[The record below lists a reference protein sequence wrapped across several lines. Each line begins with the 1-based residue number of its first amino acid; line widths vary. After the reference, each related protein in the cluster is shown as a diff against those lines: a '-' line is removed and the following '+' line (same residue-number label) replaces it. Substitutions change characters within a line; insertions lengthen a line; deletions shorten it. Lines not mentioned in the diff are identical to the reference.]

1 MLRVFAAEREAESL
15 HQSGDQDGAVA
26 EIQELLNAHI
36 GQDRSD
42 RGWYLQEM
50 ARYTYPQSKSKSNEL
65 QVNAHKLNRYL
76 LRAKHGMQIQ
86 RLELLAQKRVENI
99 IAWIQKF
106 ASFEEL
112 QLALDEILS
121 DFQFGVDADDFE
133 GAVDQLA
140 CVLGFQGQRPDKE
153 WKEGPDNLWGIRA
166 GECILFECKS
176 EVDLRRSEI
185 GKAETGQMNNAIA
198 WFERNYA
205 GTKVKNIMIIPT
217 KVVGRAAGFNA
228 AVQIMRNPSL
238 KKLSSNI
245 EKFFLEF
252 RQYDLASLSE
262 GKVDELLKLHH
273 LSIDEILEEYSEEP
287 KFLVGTEGST
297 T

>member
-1 MLRVFAAEREAESL
+1 M
-15 HQSGDQDGAVA
+15 
-26 EIQELLNAHI
+26 
-36 GQDRSD
+36 
-42 RGWYLQEM
+42 
-50 ARYTYPQSKSKSNEL
+50 
-65 QVNAHKLNRYL
+65 
-76 LRAKHGMQIQ
+76 
-86 RLELLAQKRVENI
+86 
-99 IAWIQKF
+99 
-106 ASFEEL
+106 
-112 QLALDEILS
+112 
-121 DFQFGVDADDFE
+121 
-133 GAVDQLA
+133 
-140 CVLGFQGQRPDKE
+140 
-153 WKEGPDNLWGIRA
+153 WGIRA

-287 KFLVGTEGST
+287 KFLVGIEGGGT